1 MNILKTRKCA
11 MAFAITAVLALYATA
26 AWRVEQLRQAP
37 RVVFSCHMDYCV
49 PHTASLSAL
58 R

>member
-11 MAFAITAVLALYATA
+11 MVFAVTAVLALYAVA
-26 AWRVEQLRQAP
+26 AWRVEQIRQAP
-37 RVVFSCHMDYCV
+37 LGLSTCHLDYCV

>member
-1 MNILKTRKCA
+1 ML
-11 MAFAITAVLALYATA
+11 AITAVVALYATA
-26 AWRVEQLRQAP
+26 AWRVEQIRQAP
-37 RVVFSCHMDYCV
+37 RELSTCHLDYCV

>member
-11 MAFAITAVLALYATA
+11 AVLAISAVLALYATA
-26 AWRVEQLRQAP
+26 AWRVEQIRHAP
-37 RVVFSCHMDYCV
+37 HSVASCNLEHCV

>member
-1 MNILKTRKCA
+1 MTARTRKCSA
-11 MAFAITAVLALYATA
+11 ILIIFAAVALYATA
-26 AWRVEQLRQAP
+26 AWRAEQARLEP
-37 RVVFSCHMDYCV
+37 RFADACRVDHCV